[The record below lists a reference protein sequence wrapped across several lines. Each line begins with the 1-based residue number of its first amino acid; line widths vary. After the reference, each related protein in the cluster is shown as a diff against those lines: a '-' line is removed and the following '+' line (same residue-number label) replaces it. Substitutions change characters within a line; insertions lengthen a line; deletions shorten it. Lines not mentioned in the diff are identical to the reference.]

1 MSIAGLAFQ
10 VFTMTVFVCL
20 AVDYGFRY
28 VRSRS
33 KSLSSGAENDRRLIV
48 FVGFLGLAVITLWI
62 RCCYRIFELSGG
74 YQGPNIRD
82 EGMFVALE
90 SAMILVT
97 CYSLIVAHPGM
108 EIWVIRLLFT

>member
-20 AVDYGFRY
+20 AVDYGVRY
-28 VRSRS
+28 VRSRP
-33 KSLSSGAENDRRLIV
+33 KPLSSSVDRRLVV
-48 FVGFLGLAVITLWI
+48 FVGFLSLAVVTLWI

-82 EGMFVALE
+82 EGIFIGLE
-90 SAMILVT
+90 SVMILVT
-97 CYSLIVAHPGM
+97 CYSLVVAHPGM
-108 EIWVIRLLFT
+108 GSWCRFIVA